1 MVSHDCDLFTP
12 TMTAVKSAIEALKR
26 AAVDKGKGGKPVK
39 DTIDHIAS
47 CLTLLASPCQPFI
60 QSSDGGKF

>member
-1 MVSHDCDLFTP
+1 
-12 TMTAVKSAIEALKR
+12 MTAVKSAIEALKR